1 MKDFMYVMS
10 SELTG
15 IGHYQ
20 HPRMKKSFS
29 PGNFVDPAIPGVGS
43 SWKRLINEISI
54 DYHHNMMKYKMP
66 TCAVSTCK
74 PRHFHEAAK
83 YKRL

>member
-1 MKDFMYVMS
+1 MYVMS

-20 HPRMKKSFS
+20 YPRMKKSFS
-29 PGNFVDPAIPGVGS
+29 PGNCVDPAIPGVGS

-54 DYHHNMMKYKMP
+54 EI
-66 TCAVSTCK
+66 TIII
-74 PRHFHEAAK
+74 
-83 YKRL
+83 